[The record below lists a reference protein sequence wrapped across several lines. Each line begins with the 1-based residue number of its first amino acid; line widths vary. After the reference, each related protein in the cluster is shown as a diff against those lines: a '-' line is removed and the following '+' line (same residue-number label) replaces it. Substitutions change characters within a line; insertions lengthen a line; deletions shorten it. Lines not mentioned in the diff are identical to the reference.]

1 MGPSH
6 PLYLPAPRD
15 HAGLASPALSLR
27 ELLAWLLLLYT
38 VLAVLFAGLGSYPLY
53 DPDEGRNAEVAR
65 EVVVEN
71 HWIPP
76 TLNGQARYQKPPL
89 YYWLV
94 AASFEALGI
103 NETAARLP
111 SALAALASV
120 LLTVLLG
127 RRLWGT
133 AEGLWAGA
141 ILATS
146 LVFVAYSRI
155 VIFDMVLTLFTTC
168 SIALFW
174 WGVEDQS
181 ETPLLGSAL
190 SASLAFL
197 TKGPV
202 GVLIPMM
209 AVLPPLAYRRRR
221 GRRFHVPWLNML
233 AIFALVSLPVYLAA
247 EARCPG
253 YCKRFFWEENVLRF
267 LTHRYHREGP
277 IFYYPLVIL
286 VGLFPWTWLLRHL
299 PATARRMGKSST
311 EELLFLGS
319 WILLPTLFFTLS
331 RSKLPH
337 YVLPTFPAW
346 ALLLS
351 RIAREARVSRQ
362 TLTLTAMAAAVLY
375 LGCLP
380 LVSHQ
385 VIAHRSAADV
395 VRRAQ
400 LQPGIP
406 LLVFKARGYSLAF
419 YAQREVATIHRKRE
433 LAEALSQPGRFY
445 LFTTKKR
452 LATVQELARPRGRK
466 VRVLGSSQRYT
477 LLAIESRAARG
488 KWEEGRNAAKNSNPG
503 C

>member
-1 MGPSH
+1 
-6 PLYLPAPRD
+6 L
-15 HAGLASPALSLR
+15 
-27 ELLAWLLLLYT
+27 
-38 VLAVLFAGLGSYPLY
+38 VLILGFVLFFTGLGAYPLY

-65 EVVVEN
+65 EIVVDG
-71 HWIPP
+71 HWLPP
-76 TLNGQARYQKPPL
+76 TLEGRVRYQKPPL

-94 AASFEALGI
+94 AGSFMALGKR
-103 NETAARLP
+103 EASARFP
-111 SALAALASV
+111 SALAAILGSMV
-120 LLTVLLG
+120 VFLLG
-127 RRLWGT
+127 ARLWGR
-133 AEGLWAGA
+133 EKG
-141 ILATS
+141 ILAALITSTS
-146 LVFVAYSRI
+146 LIYVVYSHI
-155 VIFDMVLTLFTTC
+155 VIFDMVLTFFILAT
-168 SIALFW
+168 LFW
-174 WGVEDQS
+174 AWKGLEEGKKRDW
-181 ETPLLGSAL
+181 AL
-190 SASLAFL
+190 ASVAMALAFL

-221 GRRFHVPWLNML
+221 GRHFHVPWLNML

-267 LTHRYHREGP
+267 ITHRYHREGP

-299 PATARRMGKSST
+299 PATARRMGRSST
-311 EELLFLGS
+311 GELLFLGS

-351 RIAREARVSRQ
+351 RTAREAGVSRQ

-395 VRRAQ
+395 VKRAQ

-406 LLVFKARGYSLAF
+406 LLAFKARGYSLAF

-445 LFTTKKR
+445 LFTTQKR
-452 LATVQELARPRGRK
+452 LATVQELARLPGRK

-477 LLAIESRAARG
+477 LLAVESRAASG
-488 KWEEGRNAAKNSNPG
+488 IS
-503 C
+503 